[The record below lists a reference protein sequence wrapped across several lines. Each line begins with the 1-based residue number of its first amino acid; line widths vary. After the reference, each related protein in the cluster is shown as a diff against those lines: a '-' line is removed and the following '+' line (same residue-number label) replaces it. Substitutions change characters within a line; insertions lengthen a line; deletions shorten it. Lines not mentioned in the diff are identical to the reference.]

1 MANEL
6 MKLLAIISI
15 IIVIIFN
22 YSSLVQS
29 GNGKCAMPK
38 KMTTENKCFNY
49 NQIDTVQTTK
59 VGSIIDGGIII
70 SNDETNELRHSN
82 NHRIRPQSNDTNVD
96 EQPCDPTV
104 NQCMDWCGET
114 VRRPG
119 KCPNGQMCCVLIY

>member
-22 YSSLVQS
+22 YSSFVQS
-29 GNGKCAMPK
+29 GN
-38 KMTTENKCFNY
+38 
-49 NQIDTVQTTK
+49 VQTTK

-82 NHRIRPQSNDTNVD
+82 NHRIRPQSNDTNAD